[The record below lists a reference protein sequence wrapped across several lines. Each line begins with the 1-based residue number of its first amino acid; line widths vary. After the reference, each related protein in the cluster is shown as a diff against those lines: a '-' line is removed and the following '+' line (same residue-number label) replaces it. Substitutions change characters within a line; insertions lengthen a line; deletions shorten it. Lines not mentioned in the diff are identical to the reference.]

1 MSNKSIA
8 KASGLKSTFKTG
20 KDTYLMTSFGRGN
33 TALAE
38 KDIKEGTLEDIL
50 HTFSA
55 SLIGEK
61 DVRIQK
67 NKLQADVQLPVQD
80 HNQLQAKSAIEK
92 IFFGASY
99 EDNLHVQIA
108 YNVMDIKKLITVYAN
123 NIVFTVNNL
132 LRIEDEDFLGV
143 FGTMNDFEKAQI
155 ADAIISTGLITRD
168 KGKYPTYYINKDVWN
183 QNQNGSL
190 SSLKKRVNQYK
201 NPNITFFQNV
211 SNCIVNSC
219 GFREFSN
226 IQKAAKSF
234 ESIKKMGLDKCAN
247 YFSDAFSDSK
257 GNINLEFIY
266 ESFRL
271 LGSMRQTAFHSYDI
285 KGTSSSGRDFYSLF
299 DIDVKASAR
308 TKEIIDTITGNKLN
322 ALNDNFVKTNTVN
335 LNILFSAYPHIEKK
349 ELVKQFYDFSVRKV
363 FKNMGFSVKNLREAI
378 LANEPAVEQLNGK
391 KYDSVRSKLYSL
403 MDFVIYNYYL
413 SYQQEADDF
422 IEFLRMNCVSKRE
435 AKPEKIEDEKK
446 QALYS
451 EEAARLWKQIS
462 GIVLKKILPAMDKVQ
477 VRDKK
482 LNKEL
487 DSGLQETLC
496 SVVQTPDDLSYFA
509 KAMYCISAFLDGKEI
524 NMFLDSMIN
533 SFDNIESLR
542 EIAGE
547 VNCPVEFNSSY
558 SFFNHCGKM
567 ADELR
572 FIKSIARMNKG
583 KKASK
588 NSSLH
593 IEDFLYFDSAAILGE
608 YDEKKVKALFC
619 LEDRM
624 QNEKKAKCTR
634 CLEKRTQNEK
644 KVDYS
649 LRSFFRNNVIV
660 SNRFNYVIRFI
671 NPKHARAIMENEALV
686 SFVLRE
692 IDEKQIARYYLSVR
706 NNEDPTEADSDYM
719 RKKLVDKLMHVSFAT
734 FEKVSKDALEAVE
747 KERLKALVG
756 LYLTI
761 IYLIAKALVRINTS
775 YSIAFGI
782 FERDCEII
790 KQKAHDEKNASLEEK
805 MKRILAKKKKKSGSE
820 PEPEPEYRSITQYFD
835 ERGRI
840 NRRVKRLI
848 ERNSI
853 HYDERTFRQVRNCAE
868 HLSVVSSFHT
878 YVSEIKRVES
888 YFDLYHYIL
897 LRVLKDGKFIKQEA
911 TLKGYEA
918 AVRHQTA
925 YKDFLYGILAPF
937 AYNQA
942 RYINLAC
949 KKKFIESYGK

>member
-1 MSNKSIA
+1 MHNKSIA

-20 KDTYLMTSFGRGN
+20 KNTYLMTSFGRGN

-38 KDIKEGTLEDIL
+38 KDIKEGTIEDIL

-67 NKLQADVQLPVQD
+67 NKLHAVVQLPVQD

-99 EDNLHVQIA
+99 EDNFHVQIA
-108 YNVMDIKKLITVYAN
+108 YNVMDIKKLLTVYAN

-143 FGTMNDFEKAQI
+143 FGVMNDFEKAQI
-155 ADAIISTGLITRD
+155 AYAIIRTGLITRD
-168 KGKYPTYYINKDVWN
+168 KGTHPTYYINNDAWN
-183 QNQNGSL
+183 KNQNGL
-190 SSLKKRVNQYK
+190 LAALKNRVNQHK
-201 NPNITFFQNV
+201 NPNILFFTNV
-211 SNCIVNSC
+211 SNYIVNHL
-219 GFREFSN
+219 GFRKFSD

-247 YFSDAFSDSK
+247 YFSDAFSDSN
-257 GNINLEFIY
+257 GNIDLEFIY
-266 ESFRL
+266 ESLRL

-285 KGTSSSGRDFYSLF
+285 SGMPPGGKNFYSLF
-299 DIDVKASAR
+299 DIDIKASAR

-322 ALNDNFVKTNTVN
+322 ALNENFVETNTVN

-363 FKNMGFSVKNLREAI
+363 FKNMGFSVKNLRENI
-378 LANEPAVEQLNGK
+378 LANEPAVKELSGK

-403 MDFVIYNYYL
+403 IDFVIYNYYL
-413 SYQQEADDF
+413 SHPQEADDF
-422 IEFLRMNCVSKRE
+422 IEFIRMNCVSKRD
-435 AKPEKIEDEKK
+435 AKLEKIEDEKK
-446 QALYS
+446 QALYR
-451 EEAARLWKQIS
+451 EESARLWKQIS
-462 GIVLKKILPAMDKVQ
+462 GIVLENILPGIDKVQ
-477 VRDKK
+477 SRDKK

-487 DSGLQETLC
+487 DFDLQEAVL
-496 SVVQTPDDLSYFA
+496 SVVQTPDDLNYFA
-509 KAMYCISAFLDGKEI
+509 KAMYCICAFLDGKEI
-524 NMFLDSMIN
+524 NMLLDSLIN
-533 SFDNIESLR
+533 SFENIESLR
-542 EIAGE
+542 EIAAE

-588 NSSLH
+588 NSKLH
-593 IEDFLYFDSAAILGE
+593 IKSYQYFDSAAILGE
-608 YDEKKVKALFC
+608 YDEEKIKELFR
-619 LEDRM
+619 LE
-624 QNEKKAKCTR
+624 E
-634 CLEKRTQNEK
+634 RTQK
-644 KVDYS
+644 GQKVDHT
-649 LRSFFRNNVIV
+649 LRNFFINNVIV
-660 SNRFNYVIRFI
+660 STRFNYVIRFI

-686 SFVLRE
+686 SFALQE
-692 IDEKQIARYYLSVR
+692 IDEKQIIRYYLSVR
-706 NNEDPTEADSDYM
+706 NNEDPHEADSDYM
-719 RKKLVDKLMHVSFAT
+719 RKKLVDKLMNVSFSA
-734 FEKVSKDALEAVE
+734 FEKVSNDSSEAVE

-805 MKRILAKKKKKSGSE
+805 MRIILSKKKDD
-820 PEPEPEYRSITQYFD
+820 PEPEYCSITQYFV
-835 ERGRI
+835 ECGRI
-840 NRRVKRLI
+840 NRRVKCLI
-848 ERNSI
+848 KRNSK
-853 HYDERTFRQVRNCAE
+853 HYDENTFRKVRNCAE
-868 HLSVVSSFHT
+868 HLSVVSSFPA

-897 LRVLKDGKFIKQEA
+897 LRVLKDGAHIKQKA
-911 TLKGYEA
+911 TLEGYDA
-918 AVRHQTA
+918 SVRHQTA
-925 YKDFLYGILAPF
+925 YKDYLYGILAPF

-949 KKKFIESYGK
+949 KKRFIKSYGK

>member
-1 MSNKSIA
+1 MSNKSVA

-38 KDIKEGTLEDIL
+38 KNIKERTLEDIL

-55 SLIGEK
+55 FLIGDK

-67 NKLQADVQLPVQD
+67 NKLHAVVQLPVQD

-99 EDNLHVQIA
+99 EDNFHVQIA
-108 YNVMDIKKLITVYAN
+108 YNVMDIKKLLTVYAN

-143 FGTMNDFEKAQI
+143 FGVMNDFEKAQI
-155 ADAIISTGLITRD
+155 AYAIISTGLITRD
-168 KGKYPTYYINKDVWN
+168 KGTNPTYFIHKDAWNK
-183 QNQNGSL
+183 NQNGL
-190 SSLKKRVNQYK
+190 LAALKNRVNQHK
-201 NPNITFFQNV
+201 NPKILFFTNV
-211 SNCIVNSC
+211 SNYIVNHL
-219 GFREFSN
+219 GFRKFSD

-247 YFSDAFSDSK
+247 YFSDAFSDSN
-257 GNINLEFIY
+257 GNIDLEFIY
-266 ESFRL
+266 ESLRL

-285 KGTSSSGRDFYSLF
+285 NGMSPGGRNFYSLF
-299 DIDVKASAR
+299 DIDIKASAR

-322 ALNDNFVKTNTVN
+322 ALNENFVETNTVN

-363 FKNMGFSVKNLREAI
+363 FKNMGFSVKNLRENI
-378 LANEPAVEQLNGK
+378 LANEPAVKELNGK

-403 MDFVIYNYYL
+403 IDFVIYNYYL
-413 SYQQEADDF
+413 SHPQEADDF
-422 IEFLRMNCVSKRE
+422 MEFIRMNCVSKRD
-435 AKPEKIEDEKK
+435 AKLEKIEDEKK
-446 QALYS
+446 QVLYR
-451 EEAARLWKQIS
+451 EESARLWKQIS
-462 GIVLKKILPAMDKVQ
+462 GIVLENILPGIDKVQ
-477 VRDKK
+477 SRDKK

-487 DSGLQETLC
+487 DSDLQEAVL
-496 SVVQTPDDLSYFA
+496 SVVQTPDDLNYFA
-509 KAMYCISAFLDGKEI
+509 KAMYCICAFLDGKEI
-524 NMFLDSMIN
+524 NMFLDSLIN
-533 SFDNIESLR
+533 SFENIESLR
-542 EIAGE
+542 EIAAE
-547 VNCPVEFNSSY
+547 VNCHVEFNSSY
-558 SFFNHCGKM
+558 SFFNHCRKM

-588 NSSLH
+588 NSKLH
-593 IEDFLYFDSAAILGE
+593 IKSYQYFDSAAILGE
-608 YDEKKVKALFC
+608 YDEEKIKELFR
-619 LEDRM
+619 LE
-624 QNEKKAKCTR
+624 E
-634 CLEKRTQNEK
+634 RTQK
-644 KVDYS
+644 GQKVDHT
-649 LRSFFRNNVIV
+649 LRNFFINNVIV

-686 SFVLRE
+686 SFALQE
-692 IDEKQIARYYLSVR
+692 IDEKQIVRYYLSVR
-706 NNEDPTEADSDYM
+706 NNEDPLEADSDYM
-719 RKKLVDKLMHVSFAT
+719 RKKLVDKLMNVSFSA
-734 FEKVSKDALEAVE
+734 FEKVSNDASEAVE

-805 MKRILAKKKKKSGSE
+805 MRIILSKKKDDSE
-820 PEPEPEYRSITQYFD
+820 PEYCSITQYFD
-835 ERGRI
+835 ECGRI

-853 HYDERTFRQVRNCAE
+853 HYDERTFREVRNCAE
-868 HLSVVSSFHT
+868 HLSVVSSFPT

-897 LRVLKDGKFIKQEA
+897 LRVLKDGALIKQEA

-918 AVRHQTA
+918 VLRHQTA
-925 YKDFLYGILAPF
+925 YKDYLYGILAPF

-949 KKKFIESYGK
+949 KKRFIKSYGK

>member
-33 TALAE
+33 SALAE

-55 SLIGEK
+55 SLIGK
-61 DVRIQK
+61 QDVRIQK

-108 YNVMDIKKLITVYAN
+108 YNVMDIKKLLTVYAN

-143 FGTMNDFEKAQI
+143 FGVMNDFEKAQI
-155 ADAIISTGLITRD
+155 AYAIISTGLITRD
-168 KGKYPTYYINKDVWN
+168 KGKYPTYYINKDAWYE
-183 QNQNGSL
+183 NQNGL
-190 SSLKKRVNQYK
+190 LAPLKESVNQHK
-201 NPNITFFQNV
+201 NPNIAFVTNV
-211 SNCIVNSC
+211 SNYIVNFL

-247 YFSDAFSDSK
+247 YFSDAFSDSN
-257 GNINLEFIY
+257 GNIDLEFIY
-266 ESFRL
+266 ESLRL

-285 KGTSSSGRDFYSLF
+285 KGMAPGGKYFYSLF
-299 DIDVKASAR
+299 DIDIKASAR
-308 TKEIIDTITGNKLN
+308 TKEIINTITGNKLN
-322 ALNDNFVKTNTVN
+322 VLNDNFVKTNTVN

-363 FKNMGFSVKNLREAI
+363 FKNMGFSVKNLREDI
-378 LANEPAVEQLNGK
+378 LANESAVKKLGEK

-413 SYQQEADDF
+413 SHPQEADDF
-422 IEFLRMNCVSKRE
+422 IELLRMNCVSKRGAE
-435 AKPEKIEDEKK
+435 PEKIEDEKK
-446 QALYS
+446 QALYR
-451 EEAARLWKQIS
+451 EEAARLWNQIS
-462 GIVLKKILPAMDKVQ
+462 GIVLENILPGIDKVQ
-477 VRDKK
+477 SRDKK
-482 LNKEL
+482 LKEEL
-487 DSGLQETLC
+487 DSGLQETVR
-496 SVVQTPDDLSYFA
+496 SVVQTTDDLSYFA
-509 KAMYCISAFLDGKEI
+509 KAMYCICAFLDGKEI
-524 NMFLDSMIN
+524 NMFLDSLIN

-547 VNCPVEFNSSY
+547 VNCRVEFNSSY

-588 NSSLH
+588 NSNLH
-593 IEDFLYFDSAAILGE
+593 IKGFQYFDSAAILGE
-608 YDEKKVKALFC
+608 YDEEKVKALFR
-619 LEDRM
+619 LE
-624 QNEKKAKCTR
+624 E
-634 CLEKRTQNEK
+634 RTQK
-644 KVDYS
+644 GQKVDHT
-649 LRSFFRNNVIV
+649 LRNFFINNVIV

-686 SFVLRE
+686 SFALRE
-692 IDEKQIARYYLSVR
+692 INEKQIVRYYLSVR
-706 NNEDPTEADSDYM
+706 NNEDPIEADSDYM
-719 RKKLVDKLMHVSFAT
+719 RKKLVDKLMHVSFAA
-734 FEKVSKDALEAVE
+734 FEKVSNDASEAVE

-790 KQKAHDEKNASLEEK
+790 KQKAHDEENASLEEK
-805 MKRILAKKKKKSGSE
+805 TKRILSKKKEASE
-820 PEPEPEYRSITQYFD
+820 PEFRSITQYFD

-868 HLSVVSSFHT
+868 HLSVVSSFPA
-878 YVSEIKRVES
+878 YVSEIKSVES

-897 LRVLKDGKFIKQEA
+897 LRVLKDGNFIKQEA

-937 AYNQA
+937 AYNPA

>member
-55 SLIGEK
+55 SLIGKK

-99 EDNLHVQIA
+99 EDNFHVQIA
-108 YNVMDIKKLITVYAN
+108 YNVMDIKKLLTVYAN

-143 FGTMNDFEKAQI
+143 FGVMNDFEKAQI
-155 ADAIISTGLITRD
+155 AYAIISTGLITRD
-168 KGKYPTYYINKDVWN
+168 KGKYPTYFINGDAWKQYEKEGV
-183 QNQNGSL
+183 L
-190 SSLKKRVNQYK
+190 APLKKRLKQDGYAEECDFKNINSIVSRLGFYK
-201 NPNITFFQNV
+201 L
-211 SNCIVNSC
+211 
-219 GFREFSN
+219 SN

-257 GNINLEFIY
+257 GNIDLEFIY
-266 ESFRL
+266 ESLRL

-285 KGTSSSGRDFYSLF
+285 KGISPGGKDFYSLF
-299 DIDVKASAR
+299 DIDIKASAR

-335 LNILFSAYPHIEKK
+335 LNILFFAYPNIEKK

-363 FKNMGFSVKNLREAI
+363 FKNMGFSVKNLREDI
-378 LANEPAVEQLNGK
+378 LANESAVKKLSEK

-413 SYQQEADDF
+413 SHPQEADDF
-422 IEFLRMNCVSKRE
+422 IEFLRMNCVSKRG

-446 QALYS
+446 QALYR

-462 GIVLKKILPAMDKVQ
+462 GIVLENILPGIDKVQ
-477 VRDKK
+477 SRDKK
-482 LNKEL
+482 LKEEL
-487 DSGLQETLC
+487 DSGLQETVR

-509 KAMYCISAFLDGKEI
+509 KAMYCICAFLDGKEI
-524 NMFLDSMIN
+524 NMFLDSLIN

-588 NSSLH
+588 NSNLH
-593 IEDFLYFDSAAILGE
+593 IKGFQYFDSAAILGE
-608 YDEKKVKALFC
+608 YDEEKVKALFR
-619 LEDRM
+619 LEERA
-624 QNEKKAKCTR
+624 EKG
-634 CLEKRTQNEK
+634 Q
-644 KVDYS
+644 KVDHT
-649 LRSFFRNNVIV
+649 LRNFFINNVIV

-686 SFVLRE
+686 SFALRE
-692 IDEKQIARYYLSVR
+692 INEKQIVRYYLSVR
-706 NNEDPTEADSDYM
+706 NNEDPIEADSDYM

-734 FEKVSKDALEAVE
+734 FEKVSNDASEAVE

-790 KQKAHDEKNASLEEK
+790 KRKAHDEKNASLEEK
-805 MKRILAKKKKKSGSE
+805 MKRILAKKEKKSGSE

-868 HLSVVSSFHT
+868 HLSVVSSFHA
-878 YVSEIKRVES
+878 YVSEIKSVES

-897 LRVLKDGKFIKQEA
+897 LRVLKDGNFIKQEA
-911 TLKGYEA
+911 TLKAYEA

-937 AYNQA
+937 AYNPA

-949 KKKFIESYGK
+949 KKRFIESYGK

>member
-1 MSNKSIA
+1 MHNKSIA

-20 KDTYLMTSFGRGN
+20 KNTYLMTSFGRGN

-38 KDIKEGTLEDIL
+38 KDIKEGTIEDIL

-67 NKLQADVQLPVQD
+67 NKLHAVVQLPVQD

-99 EDNLHVQIA
+99 EDNFHVQIA
-108 YNVMDIKKLITVYAN
+108 YNVMDIKKLLTVYAN

-143 FGTMNDFEKAQI
+143 FGVMNDFEKAQI
-155 ADAIISTGLITRD
+155 AYAIIRTGLITRD
-168 KGKYPTYYINKDVWN
+168 KGTHPTYYINNDAWN
-183 QNQNGSL
+183 KNQNGL
-190 SSLKKRVNQYK
+190 LAALKNRVNQHK
-201 NPNITFFQNV
+201 NPNILFFTNV
-211 SNCIVNSC
+211 SNYIVNHL
-219 GFREFSN
+219 GFRKFSD

-247 YFSDAFSDSK
+247 YFSDAFSDSN
-257 GNINLEFIY
+257 GNIDLEFIY
-266 ESFRL
+266 ESLRL

-285 KGTSSSGRDFYSLF
+285 SGMPPGGKNFYSLF
-299 DIDVKASAR
+299 DIDIKASAR

-322 ALNDNFVKTNTVN
+322 ALNENFVETNTVN

-363 FKNMGFSVKNLREAI
+363 FKNMGFSVKNLRENI
-378 LANEPAVEQLNGK
+378 LANEPAVKELSGK

-403 MDFVIYNYYL
+403 IDFVIYNYYL
-413 SYQQEADDF
+413 SHPQEADDF
-422 IEFLRMNCVSKRE
+422 IEFIRMNCVSKRD
-435 AKPEKIEDEKK
+435 AKLEKIEDEKK
-446 QALYS
+446 QALYR
-451 EEAARLWKQIS
+451 EESARLWKQIS
-462 GIVLKKILPAMDKVQ
+462 GIVLENILPGIDKVQ
-477 VRDKK
+477 SRDKK

-487 DSGLQETLC
+487 DFDLQEAVL
-496 SVVQTPDDLSYFA
+496 SVVQTPDDLNYFA
-509 KAMYCISAFLDGKEI
+509 KAMYCICAFLDGKEI
-524 NMFLDSMIN
+524 NMLLDSLIN
-533 SFDNIESLR
+533 SFENIESLR
-542 EIAGE
+542 EIAAE

-588 NSSLH
+588 NSKLH
-593 IEDFLYFDSAAILGE
+593 IKSYQYFDSAAILGE
-608 YDEKKVKALFC
+608 YDEEKIKELFR
-619 LEDRM
+619 LE
-624 QNEKKAKCTR
+624 E
-634 CLEKRTQNEK
+634 RTQK
-644 KVDYS
+644 GQKVDHT
-649 LRSFFRNNVIV
+649 LRNFFINNVIG

-671 NPKHARAIMENEALV
+671 NPKHARTIMENEALV
-686 SFVLRE
+686 SFALQE
-692 IDEKQIARYYLSVR
+692 IDEKQIVRYYLSVR
-706 NNEDPTEADSDYM
+706 NNEDPLEADSDYM
-719 RKKLVDKLMHVSFAT
+719 RKKLVDKLMKVSFSA
-734 FEKVSKDALEAVE
+734 FEKVSNDASEALE

-805 MKRILAKKKKKSGSE
+805 MRIILSKKKDD
-820 PEPEPEYRSITQYFD
+820 PEPEYCSITQYFV
-835 ERGRI
+835 ECGRI
-840 NRRVKRLI
+840 NRRVKCLI
-848 ERNSI
+848 KRNSK
-853 HYDERTFRQVRNCAE
+853 HYDENTFRKVRNCAE
-868 HLSVVSSFHT
+868 HLSVVSSFPA

-897 LRVLKDGKFIKQEA
+897 LRVLKDGAFIKQEK
-911 TLKGYEA
+911 TLEGYEA
-918 AVRHQTA
+918 VLRHQTA

-949 KKKFIESYGK
+949 KKRFIESYGK

>member
-1 MSNKSIA
+1 MSNKSVA

-38 KDIKEGTLEDIL
+38 KDIKEGTIEDIL

-55 SLIGEK
+55 SLIGDK

-67 NKLQADVQLPVQD
+67 NKLHAVVQLPVQD

-99 EDNLHVQIA
+99 EDNFHVQIA
-108 YNVMDIKKLITVYAN
+108 YNVMDIKKLLTVYAN

-132 LRIEDEDFLGV
+132 LRIEDKDFLGV
-143 FGTMNDFEKAQI
+143 FGLMNDFEKAQI
-155 ADAIISTGLITRD
+155 AYAIISTGLITRD
-168 KGKYPTYYINKDVWN
+168 KGKYPAYYINKNAWN
-183 QNQNGSL
+183 ENQNGL
-190 SSLKKRVNQYK
+190 LALLKKRVNQHID
-201 NPNITFFQNV
+201 PNISLFQNV
-211 SNCIVNSC
+211 SNYIVNYF
-219 GFREFSN
+219 GFCELSD
-226 IQKAAKSF
+226 IQKAAESF
-234 ESIKKMGLDKCAN
+234 ESIKKMGIDKCAN
-247 YFSDAFSDSK
+247 YFSDVFSDSK

-266 ESFRL
+266 ESLRL

-285 KGTSSSGRDFYSLF
+285 KNSISPGGKNFYSLF
-299 DIDVKASAR
+299 DIDIKASAR

-322 ALNDNFVKTNTVN
+322 ALNENFVKTNTVN

-363 FKNMGFSVKNLREAI
+363 FKNMGFSVKNLRENI
-378 LANEPAVEQLNGK
+378 LANEPAVKELTGK

-403 MDFVIYNYYL
+403 MDFGIYNYYL
-413 SYQQEADDF
+413 SHPQEADYF

-435 AKPEKIEDEKK
+435 AKLEKIEDEKK
-446 QALYS
+446 QAIYR
-451 EEAARLWKQIS
+451 EESARLWKQIS
-462 GIVLKKILPAMDKVQ
+462 GIVLENILPGIDKVQ
-477 VRDKK
+477 SRDKK

-487 DSGLQETLC
+487 DSDLQKAVL
-496 SVVQTPDDLSYFA
+496 SVVQTPDDLNYFA
-509 KAMYCISAFLDGKEI
+509 KAMYCICAFLDGKEI
-524 NMFLDSMIN
+524 NMFLDSLIN
-533 SFDNIESLR
+533 SFENIESLR
-542 EIAGE
+542 EIAAE
-547 VNCPVEFNSSY
+547 VNCSVEFNSSY

-572 FIKSIARMNKG
+572 FIKSTARMNKG

-588 NSSLH
+588 NSNLH
-593 IEDFLYFDSAAILGE
+593 IKSYQYFDSAAILGE
-608 YDEKKVKALFC
+608 YDEEKVKKLFR
-619 LEDRM
+619 LE
-624 QNEKKAKCTR
+624 E
-634 CLEKRTQNEK
+634 RTQK
-644 KVDYS
+644 GQKVDHT
-649 LRSFFRNNVIV
+649 LRNFFINNVIG

-671 NPKHARAIMENEALV
+671 NPKHARTIMENEALV
-686 SFVLRE
+686 SFALQE
-692 IDEKQIARYYLSVR
+692 IDEKQIVRYYLSVR
-706 NNEDPTEADSDYM
+706 NNEDPLEADSDYM
-719 RKKLVDKLMHVSFAT
+719 RKKLVDKLMKVSFSA
-734 FEKVSKDALEAVE
+734 FEKVSNDASEALE

-782 FERDCEII
+782 FERDCEIM
-790 KQKAHDEKNASLEEK
+790 KQKAYEEKNDSLEKK
-805 MKRILAKKKKKSGSE
+805 MKKILAKNKKKSK
-820 PEPEPEYRSITQYFD
+820 PEHCSITQYFD
-835 ERGRI
+835 ELGRI
-840 NRRVKRLI
+840 NRRVKHLI

-853 HYDERTFRQVRNCAE
+853 HYDEHTFREVRNCTE
-868 HLSVVSSFHT
+868 HLSVVSSFPT

-897 LRVLKDGKFIKQEA
+897 LRVLKDGAFIKQEK
-911 TLKGYEA
+911 TLEGYEA
-918 AVRHQTA
+918 VLRHQTA

-949 KKKFIESYGK
+949 KKRFIESYGK

>member
-1 MSNKSIA
+1 MSNKSVA

-38 KDIKEGTLEDIL
+38 KDIKEGTIEDIL

-55 SLIGEK
+55 SLIGDK

-67 NKLQADVQLPVQD
+67 NKLHAVVQLPVQD
-80 HNQLQAKSAIEK
+80 HNQLQTKSAIEK

-99 EDNLHVQIA
+99 EDNFHVQIA
-108 YNVMDIKKLITVYAN
+108 YNVMDIKKLLTVYAN

-132 LRIEDEDFLGV
+132 LRIEDKDFLGV
-143 FGTMNDFEKAQI
+143 FGLMNDFEKAQI
-155 ADAIISTGLITRD
+155 AYAIISTGLITRD
-168 KGKYPTYYINKDVWN
+168 KGKYPAYYINKNAWN
-183 QNQNGSL
+183 ENQNGL
-190 SSLKKRVNQYK
+190 LALLKKRVNQHID
-201 NPNITFFQNV
+201 PNISLFQNV
-211 SNCIVNSC
+211 SNYIVNYF
-219 GFREFSN
+219 GFCELSD
-226 IQKAAKSF
+226 IQKAAESF
-234 ESIKKMGLDKCAN
+234 ESIKKMGIDKCAN
-247 YFSDAFSDSK
+247 YFSDVFSDSK

-266 ESFRL
+266 ESLRL

-285 KGTSSSGRDFYSLF
+285 KNSISPGGKNFYSLF
-299 DIDVKASAR
+299 DIDIKASAR

-322 ALNDNFVKTNTVN
+322 ALNENFVKTNTVN

-363 FKNMGFSVKNLREAI
+363 FKNMGFSVKNLRENI
-378 LANEPAVEQLNGK
+378 LANEPAVKELTGK

-403 MDFVIYNYYL
+403 MDFGIYNYYL
-413 SYQQEADDF
+413 SHPQEADYF

-435 AKPEKIEDEKK
+435 AKLEKIEDEKK
-446 QALYS
+446 QAIYR
-451 EEAARLWKQIS
+451 EESARLWKQIS
-462 GIVLKKILPAMDKVQ
+462 GIVLENILPGIDKVQ
-477 VRDKK
+477 SRDKK

-487 DSGLQETLC
+487 DSDLQKAVL
-496 SVVQTPDDLSYFA
+496 SVVQTPDDLNYFA
-509 KAMYCISAFLDGKEI
+509 KAMYCICAFLDGKEI
-524 NMFLDSMIN
+524 NMFLDSLIN
-533 SFDNIESLR
+533 SFENIESLR
-542 EIAGE
+542 EIAAE
-547 VNCPVEFNSSY
+547 VNCSVEFNSSY

-572 FIKSIARMNKG
+572 FIKSTARMNKG

-588 NSSLH
+588 NSNLH
-593 IEDFLYFDSAAILGE
+593 IKSYQYFDSAAILGE
-608 YDEKKVKALFC
+608 YDEEKVKKLFH
-619 LEDRM
+619 LE
-624 QNEKKAKCTR
+624 E
-634 CLEKRTQNEK
+634 RTQK
-644 KVDYS
+644 GQKVDHT
-649 LRSFFRNNVIV
+649 LRNFFINNVIG

-671 NPKHARAIMENEALV
+671 NPKHARTIMENEALV
-686 SFVLRE
+686 SFALQE
-692 IDEKQIARYYLSVR
+692 IDEKQIVRYYLSVR
-706 NNEDPTEADSDYM
+706 NNEDPLEADSDYM
-719 RKKLVDKLMHVSFAT
+719 RKKLVDKLMKVSFSA
-734 FEKVSKDALEAVE
+734 FEKVSNDASEALE

-782 FERDCEII
+782 FERDCEIM
-790 KQKAHDEKNASLEEK
+790 KQKAYEEKNDSLEKK
-805 MKRILAKKKKKSGSE
+805 MKKILAKNKKKSK
-820 PEPEPEYRSITQYFD
+820 PEHCSITQYFD
-835 ERGRI
+835 ELGRI
-840 NRRVKRLI
+840 NRRVKHLI

-853 HYDERTFRQVRNCAE
+853 HYDEHTFREVRNCTE
-868 HLSVVSSFHT
+868 HLSVVSSFPT

-897 LRVLKDGKFIKQEA
+897 LRVLKDGAFIKQEK
-911 TLKGYEA
+911 TLEGYEA
-918 AVRHQTA
+918 VLRHQTA

-949 KKKFIESYGK
+949 KKRFIESYGK